1 MKDRVGQPLFALA
14 TLALAAVF
22 AVSFSSAQQMGTE
35 GQKAPLQN
43 VTGCLQKGSEPGGF
57 NIVGEDGKIWELHSK
72 KVALA
77 DHVGHTVS
85 VTGSPEKMSDA
96 QEQKIESSE
105 NNEAAGKEHGDL
117 RVAALKMVSET
128 CNK

>member
-1 MKDRVGQPLFALA
+1 MKDRVGKPLFALA

-35 GQKAPLQN
+35 GQKAALQN

-72 KVALA
+72 KVTLA

-96 QEQKIESSE
+96 QEQKIEASE
-105 NNEAAGKEHGDL
+105 NKEAAGKEHGDL
-117 RVAALKMVSET
+117 RVSALKMVSET